1 MQIEIAEPGRMTQTG
16 SSLIRLIQNNN
27 MPVLDLLIRE
37 SIQNSLDARKI
48 DSKYVEVD
56 FQTGHFKNQ
65 SLSSELDEL
74 TDALDSRFPYE
85 QSKYLAIR
93 DTNTVGLTG
102 VMDFKKVKDNKYGNL
117 LKLVYEICKPQE
129 AEGAGGSWG
138 IGKTVY
144 FRIGIGL
151 VIYYSR
157 IINEEGNYESR
168 LAASLV
174 ENETDSDAMIPSY
187 KGMSKRGIAWWG
199 RKVDENIT
207 EPITDEEY
215 IHEFLNIFG
224 IRPYQGEET
233 GTTIIIPYIDE
244 ENLLANNRIEY
255 LNDQE
260 QTIIPFWGHKIED
273 YLSIAAQRWYAP
285 RLNNSYYQQGA
296 YLRMRINGK
305 PIKKEDMEP
314 IFKVVQ
320 ALYNRASHVSDNDD
334 ILVGVDVK
342 TNEINLRKYIEDP
355 IVGVLSFVKVN
366 KDLLQMTSP
375 NNKPEPFMYF
385 NNEIRDTEVN
395 KPTICYT
402 RKPAMIVSYDN
413 VGPWVHSIAP
423 SPKDEY
429 IIGIFVINSF
439 NRLKNCPSPI
449 NLEEYIRKSEM
460 ADHTSWS
467 DWSETNYNPRFVSK
481 IQSNVNKIIS
491 KEFAPEVDNN
501 QAKQNSGLGKMFGDL
516 LLPPDSG
523 SKPSGKSQNPSGG
536 SGMSNRSGLRL
547 GIEESKIRYMANTMT
562 IPIIFESTGKN
573 KTSKAGFDIQVD
585 SESKKIELD
594 EWEEKMGLD
603 SPFYIRDCRVYVA
616 FIDSDR
622 VDYSEVLNCNKSIVF
637 EDIHF
642 IPRVSNNGTWH
653 GITYVSDLPHNIKIR
668 LDVTVSLLR
677 KDIKPSFVFEK
688 GNEL

>member
-56 FQTGHFKNQ
+56 FKTGHFKNH

-74 TDALDSRFPYE
+74 TEALDSRFPNE

-157 IINEEGNYESR
+157 IINEDGNYESR

-174 ENETDSDAMIPSY
+174 ENETDADAMIPSY

-224 IRPYQGEET
+224 IQPYQGVET

-244 ENLLANNRIEY
+244 ENLLSNNRIEY

-260 QTIIPFWGHKIED
+260 QAIIPFWGHKIED

-296 YLRMRINGK
+296 YLRMRINGQ

-314 IFKVVQ
+314 VFKVVQ

-366 KDLLQMTSP
+366 KDLLQMSSP
-375 NNKPEPFMYF
+375 YNKPEPFMYF

-439 NRLKNCPSPI
+439 NRLKNSPSPI

-467 DWSETNYNPRFVSK
+467 DWSEANYNPRFVSK

-523 SKPSGKSQNPSGG
+523 TKPSGKTQNSSGG

-585 SESKKIELD
+585 SESKKIEIA
-594 EWEEKMGLD
+594 EWEGKMGLD

-616 FIDSDR
+616 FIDGDR
-622 VDYSEVLNCNKSIVF
+622 VDYSEMLNSNGLL
-637 EDIHF
+637 ETDDIHF
-642 IPRVSNNGTWH
+642 IPRVSDNGTWH
-653 GITYVSDLPHNIKIR
+653 GISYVSDTPHNIKIR
-668 LDVTVSLLR
+668 LDVTVTLLR
-677 KDIKPSFVFEK
+677 KDIKPSFIFEK
-688 GNEL
+688 GNE